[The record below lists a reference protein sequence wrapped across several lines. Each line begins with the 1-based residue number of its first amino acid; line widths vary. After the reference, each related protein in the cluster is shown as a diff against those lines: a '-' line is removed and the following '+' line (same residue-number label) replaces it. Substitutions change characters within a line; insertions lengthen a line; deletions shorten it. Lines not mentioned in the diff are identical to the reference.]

1 MLFQWVAFSEWRPSS
16 EGGLITVGGYS
27 GVNYLCAH
35 HHVRYQGFYNAE
47 NSQGGGALKERMLHI
62 LIALDKLIY
71 QLITLGYGSGWDTI
85 SSASYRMEQKGR
97 LVGKL
102 SRPVI
107 DGIFSA
113 LGDKNHCFTS
123 YISAKYKLP
132 TKDF

>member
-1 MLFQWVAFSEWRPSS
+1 MKSRVL
-16 EGGLITVGGYS
+16 
-27 GVNYLCAH
+27 N
-35 HHVRYQGFYNAE
+35 
-47 NSQGGGALKERMLHI
+47 I

-71 QLITLGYGSGWDTI
+71 QLITLGYGSSWDTI
-85 SSASYRMEQKGR
+85 SSAAYRMEQKGR

-107 DGIFSA
+107 DWMFSA

-132 TKDF
+132 TKDY

>member
-1 MLFQWVAFSEWRPSS
+1 MKSRVL
-16 EGGLITVGGYS
+16 
-27 GVNYLCAH
+27 N
-35 HHVRYQGFYNAE
+35 
-47 NSQGGGALKERMLHI
+47 I

-71 QLITLGYGSGWDTI
+71 QLITLGYGSSWDTI

-107 DGIFSA
+107 DWMFSKF
-113 LGDKNHCFTS
+113 GDERHCFVS
-123 YISAKYKLP
+123 YISAKYNLP